1 MARLWVV
8 VVVGRLVWLLFRCR
22 CRFWFWVFVYFVSV
36 LADGVDGDG
45 TRDAE
50 R

>member
-8 VVVGRLVWLLFRCR
+8 VVVGRLVWLFR
-22 CRFWFWVFVYFVSV
+22 CRFWFWLFVYFVSV